1 MSVVVTNLIHIDW
14 TTQKGNKLLISPLN
28 QAAIFSYG
36 NSPQKCIIMNLPI
49 ISYLDLKTIITSKTP
64 NFTTATISTRIGG
77 TGNFGFKKLH
87 IKKQWNLVKAALFYG
102 LQ

>member
-49 ISYLDLKTIITSKTP
+49 ISYLDLKTTITSKTAKV
-64 NFTTATISTRIGG
+64 TKATINIRIGV
-77 TGNFGFKKLH
+77 TGNFGFKKLY
-87 IKKQWNLVKAALFYG
+87 IKH
-102 LQ
+102 